1 MTCQK
6 AACALEETGITGGW
20 RRKMPSWSWLTDGNR
35 EEGRVFGDKDRHLVL
50 NDEISRGVCR
60 EGYTAKK

>member
-1 MTCQK
+1 
-6 AACALEETGITGGW
+6 
-20 RRKMPSWSWLTDGNR
+20 MPSWSWLTDGNR

-60 EGYTAKK
+60 EGYTAKKMRKWDKFLL